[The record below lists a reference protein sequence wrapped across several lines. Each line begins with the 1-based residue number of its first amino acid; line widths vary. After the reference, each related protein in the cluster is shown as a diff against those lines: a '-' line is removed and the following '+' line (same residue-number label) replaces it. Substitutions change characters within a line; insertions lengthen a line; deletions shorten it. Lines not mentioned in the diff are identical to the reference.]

1 MNKRKITLL
10 VFYTLSLAAA
20 LWYPVNKI
28 IKFECPA
35 VVPVEVKFKAFVY
48 DPYDPMRG
56 RYVRLQVKP
65 DRVVTSD
72 RVTRFRYG
80 DIGYAVI
87 AKDKQGYA
95 KILRLEKSR
104 SGIKKGEIAVKIRK
118 IWYSSAWRKN
128 PAYYNFNWPFD
139 RYYLNELKA
148 PELEAE
154 LQSRKTPFAL
164 KVRIWPDGD
173 CAVSGLLKR

>member
-1 MNKRKITLL
+1 MVL
-10 VFYTLSLAAA
+10 YTLSLAAA

-35 VVPVEVKFKAFVY
+35 VAPETVKFKAFVY

-65 DRVVTSD
+65 DRINTSD
-72 RVTRFRYG
+72 RKSRFRYG
-80 DIGYAVI
+80 ADGYAVI
-87 AKDKQGYA
+87 VKDKQGYA
-95 KILRLEKSR
+95 KIMRLEKSR
-104 SGIKKGEIAVKIRK
+104 SGIKKGEIAVKIKK
-118 IWYSSAWRKN
+118 IWYSSAWKKT
-128 PAYYNFNWPFD
+128 PAYYKFDWPFD
-139 RYYLNELKA
+139 RFYLNELKA

-154 LQSRKTPFAL
+154 LQNRKTPFAL

-173 CAVSGLLKR
+173 FAVSGLLKR

>member
-1 MNKRKITLL
+1 MKIRKTWLL
-10 VFYTLSLAAA
+10 IFYTFALAAI

-28 IKFECPA
+28 IKFEYPSVA
-35 VVPVEVKFKAFVY
+35 PEEIKFKTAVN

-56 RYVRLQVKP
+56 RYVRLRVRP
-65 DRVVTSD
+65 DRVNTSD
-72 RVTRFRYG
+72 KKSRFKYR
-80 DIGYAVI
+80 DKGYAVI
-87 AKDKQGYA
+87 AKDKNGFA
-95 KILRLEKSR
+95 RILRLEKTAA
-104 SGIKKGEIAVKIRK
+104 GIKKGELAVKVSQ
-118 IWYSSAWRKN
+118 IWYFSSWKKKT
-128 PAYYNFNWPFD
+128 AYYTFQWPFD
-139 RYYLNELKA
+139 RFYLNELKA